1 VHAKFN
7 GKSSWVKPST
17 TLSEYINGY
26 APKSD
31 GNNTDN
37 YIQFM
42 INKFNQVLGG
52 NVITKDT
59 PVSDIKEALLD
70 AGLDADHVITQAH
83 LSMENPKILKDLNIV
98 YGKSAVT
105 SNPMPPVR
113 QATKPAEV
121 APKPP
126 VIYNSNPTFGIPD
139 LYPQEPKV
147 IVKPTPAVV
156 TPSTP
161 TKPLTKTE
169 IAQKVKQTFN
179 IDLTNQQLD
188 IAANPKLSLEE
199 KLKQLGF
206 IKETKQNNKTITET
220 KDPGFLEK
228 IGMYLFTSDVPIAE
242 TTKIK
247 EAADGNPTEDEAY
260 TSETTEV
267 LRPIETKPLSGRPVR
282 QVAEDPKIKRRL
294 QEDSNFVESIGFKKV
309 NDKIHKGKS
318 YKNLD
323 LGSYS
328 KMIVDMSDGITVTYQ
343 PRNGK
348 KDNRTDV
355 NNAIA
360 ISDYLY
366 DFDFTDNV
374 YDVQA
379 DNQIQNLKYRWKT
392 KDYTNQPFVQ
402 VRESLGNNKYRVKV
416 KAVKD
421 LTQQDFDQNKVYR
434 QGYAKLSDFDISADQ
449 TKIKLRT
456 YPNAFVGQ
464 GLPFRDSKNQ
474 EHSLRIPGGKGNFGK
489 YQNINGLDQFGPYLG
504 GTVTIISEDG
514 KTVKKVSGSLK
525 DILETAFYIKK
536 QTGSKDVYFLQ
547 SDAGSMNIKA
557 DANNG
562 KITKAQ
568 LAIARNQEP
577 QAGAAEILLNE

>member
-1 VHAKFN
+1 M
-7 GKSSWVKPST
+7 SIWD
-17 TLSEYINGY
+17 YIHKY
-26 APKSD
+26 APAKD
-31 GNNTDN
+31 KNDPVKYTNDMVN
-37 YIQFM
+37 R
-42 INKFNQVLGG
+42 FNQAIGS

-59 PVSDIKEALLD
+59 SLGELKEALIK
-70 AGLDADHVITQAH
+70 AGLDPEHTITRAH
-83 LSMENPKILKDLNIV
+83 LQTEDPRVLRDLNISI
-98 YGKSAVT
+98 GKA
-105 SNPMPPVR
+105 
-113 QATKPAEV
+113 AV
-121 APKPP
+121 APKPTPP
-126 VIYNSNPTFGIPD
+126 VRKST
-139 LYPQEPKV
+139 
-147 IVKPTPAVV
+147 VV
-156 TPSTP
+156 EN
-161 TKPLTKTE
+161 KPLTKTE
-169 IAQKVKQTFN
+169 IDKKLKQTFN
-179 IDLTNQQLD
+179 INLTEQQLN
-188 IAANPKLSLEE
+188 IASNPNLSLTD

-206 IKETKQNNKTITET
+206 VKEVKQNNKTITET

-228 IGMYLFTSDVPIAE
+228 VGMYLFTSDVPLEE
-242 TTKIK
+242 TNKIK
-247 EAADGNPTEDEAY
+247 EAKDGNPTEDEEY
-260 TSETTEV
+260 VSTEA
-267 LRPIETKPLSGRPVR
+267 LQPLAPALLSNRPIRKL
-282 QVAEDPKIKRRL
+282 AEDPKIKRRI
-294 QEDSNFVESIGFKKV
+294 QEDNNFVESIGFKKV
-309 NDKIHKGKS
+309 SDKIHRGKS

-328 KMIVDMSDGITVTYQ
+328 KMVIDMSDGITVTYQ

-348 KDNRTDV
+348 KDSRTDV

-379 DNQIQNLKYRWKT
+379 NNQIENLKYRWKA

-402 VRESLGNNKYRVKV
+402 IRESLGNGKYRVKI

-421 LTQQDFDQNKVYR
+421 LTQQDFDQNKIYR
-434 QGYAKLSDFDISADQ
+434 QGYAKLSDFDISSDQ
-449 TKIKLRT
+449 KKIKLRT

-464 GLPFRDSKNQ
+464 GLPFRDPKNQ
-474 EHSLRIPGGKGNFGK
+474 EHSLRIPGGKGNYGK
-489 YQNINGLDQFGPYLG
+489 YQNINELDEFGPYLG

-514 KTVKKVSGSLK
+514 KTAKKVSGSLK

-536 QTGSKDVYFLQ
+536 QTGSKEVYFLQ

>member
-1 VHAKFN
+1 M
-7 GKSSWVKPST
+7 SIWD
-17 TLSEYINGY
+17 YIHKY
-26 APKSD
+26 APAKD
-31 GNNTDN
+31 KNDPVKYTNDMVN
-37 YIQFM
+37 R
-42 INKFNQVLGG
+42 FNQAIGS

-59 PVSDIKEALLD
+59 SLGELKESLME
-70 AGLDADHVITQAH
+70 AGLDPEHTITKAH
-83 LSMENPKILKDLNIV
+83 LQTEDPRVLKDLNLPT
-98 YGKSAVT
+98 GKAAV
-105 SNPMPPVR
+105 NREPMSPVR
-113 QATKPAEV
+113 KSNVVEKKQEPAKV
-121 APKPP
+121 APKTP
-126 VIYNSNPTFGIPD
+126 VTYNSNPTFTASP
-139 LYPQEPKV
+139 YAQPTKQEATKTPNRQEISKV
-147 IVKPTPAVV
+147 IESTYKIKPTE
-156 TPSTP
+156 
-161 TKPLTKTE
+161 K
-169 IAQKVKQTFN
+169 
-179 IDLTNQQLD
+179 QLD
-188 IAANPKLSLEE
+188 IITNPNISVADKMS
-199 KLKQLGF
+199 QLGI

-228 IGMYLFTSDVPIAE
+228 IGMYLFSSDVPLAE
-242 TTKIK
+242 TSKIK

-260 TSETTEV
+260 VSETTEA
-267 LRPIETKPLSGRPVR
+267 LQPITQKPLSGRQVR
-282 QVAEDPKIKRRL
+282 KVAEDPKIKRRL
-294 QEDSNFVESIGFKKV
+294 QEDSNFIESIGFKKV

-328 KMIVDMSDGITVTYQ
+328 KMVVDMSDGITVTYQ

-366 DFDFTDNV
+366 DFDFTDNL
-374 YDVQA
+374 YDLQA

-402 VRESLGNNKYRVKV
+402 VREPLGNNKYKVKI

-421 LTQQDFDQNKVYR
+421 LTQQDFDQNKIYR
-434 QGYAKLSDFDISADQ
+434 QGYAKLSDFDISEDQ
-449 TKIKLRT
+449 KKIKLFAKS
-456 YPNAFVGQ
+456 NSFVGQ
-464 GLPFRDSKNQ
+464 GLPFRDENNK
-474 EHSLRIPGGKGNFGK
+474 EHGLRVGGGKGNVSVNLEGK
-489 YQNINGLDQFGPYLG
+489 NVKGYLNIASLNQFGPYLG

-514 KTVKKVSGSLK
+514 KTAKKVSGSLK
-525 DILETAFYIKK
+525 DILETAFHIKK